1 MSKPGVTRDK
11 LIQVAF
17 DLIWDQ
23 SYGAVSVGDIC
34 ERAGVLKGSFYHF
47 FQSKAD
53 LVVAAYEQH
62 WNEKRPHMDRIFS
75 AQVPPLERIRK
86 WCEFAYSVQQE
97 KAEKYG
103 HVCGCPFA
111 SVGAEV
117 ATNDEK
123 IRRKS
128 EEIMAAAVKYV
139 ETAIADAI
147 RAGQVTVKDPKQAA
161 RCICSVATGM
171 MVQAKVENKLEILK
185 ELEPAMM
192 KLLGAKEVLA

>member
-17 DLIWDQ
+17 DLIWDN

-47 FQSKAD
+47 FDSKAD

-62 WNEKRPHMDRIFS
+62 WKEKRPHMDRIFS
-75 AQVPPLERIRK
+75 PQVAPLERIHL
-86 WCEFAYSVQQE
+86 WCEFICAVQYE

-128 EEIMAAAVKYV
+128 EELMASAIKYV
-139 ETAIADAI
+139 ENAIADAM
-147 RAGQVTVKDPKQAA
+147 RAEVVTVKDAKHAA

-171 MVQAKVENKLEILK
+171 MVQAKVENDLEILK
-185 ELEPAMM
+185 DLEPAIM
-192 KLLGAKEVLA
+192 KLLGAKEVVS